1 MSALL
6 KRYVSF
12 PPPIRSSILI
22 SLQCVHCGKWDL
34 HPSSSC
40 PLWRRCQRC
49 RERGHDEGGCPSA
62 LKSSAA
68 EVPCDLCGSP
78 KHLESQCDYQWKFPM
93 RESSSQKVVVS
104 ISCAHCAN
112 RNHIIGDCP
121 SLFKPLPTTSFTLAG
136 IDPANITNLNEG
148 AGRLPPPPPRP
159 GAAKGPRNKGRRGR
173 DPTPSSD
180 SEDMMSRGG
189 RRPLPQTRGK
199 PRGAIK
205 FSGAVA
211 PKGPSKSQQ
220 KSQGFRGSS
229 RGGGNRGRGA
239 SRGGRGRR
247 GK

>member
-1 MSALL
+1 M
-6 KRYVSF
+6 
-12 PPPIRSSILI
+12 
-22 SLQCVHCGKWDL
+22 
-34 HPSSSC
+34 
-40 PLWRRCQRC
+40 
-49 RERGHDEGGCPSA
+49 
-62 LKSSAA
+62 
-68 EVPCDLCGSP
+68 EVPNARVFLSEGRGVN
-78 KHLESQCDYQWKFPM
+78 LM
-93 RESSSQKVVVS
+93 RPLRQQKPY
-104 ISCAHCAN
+104 H
-112 RNHIIGDCP
+112 RRLP
-121 SLFKPLPTTSFTLAG
+121 LFIQTTSFTLAG